1 MDLRPPLGCLSAHVY
16 VCVCV
21 CVCEL
26 LPSNPSISLCQQS
39 NVQVQTL
46 HPIDYTPTPT
56 NSPCGGISVLGS
68 MFTADLQRTSIEVLS
83 TPSPQPAIRQPL
95 DHQRKR
101 ERAEQNRGDQLWYR
115 FPRAGVLVSISVI
128 AIPAA
133 SSTVHRSVTK
143 TLSKPLISTV
153 R

>member
-1 MDLRPPLGCLSAHVY
+1 MWIYDLCLAVSLPM
-16 VCVCV
+16 CMSV

-26 LPSNPSISLCQQS
+26 LPSNPSILLCKQS

-46 HPIDYTPTPT
+46 HPIDCTPTPT
-56 NSPCGGISVLGS
+56 NPPRGGISVFGS

-83 TPSPQPAIRQPL
+83 TPSPQLAIRLPL

-101 ERAEQNRGDQLWYR
+101 KRAEQNRGDQLWYR